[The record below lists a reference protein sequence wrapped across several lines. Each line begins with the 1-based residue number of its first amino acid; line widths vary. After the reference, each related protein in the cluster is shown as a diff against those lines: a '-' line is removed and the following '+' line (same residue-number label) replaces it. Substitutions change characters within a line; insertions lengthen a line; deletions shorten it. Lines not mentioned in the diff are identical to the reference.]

1 MSIMIV
7 RVKQQHNMSVEKP
20 SLLSEQ
26 HTTHYPV
33 CISSGEQSRTPCAQ
47 DATDSSLF
55 ELTHPPPKTPRI
67 SPQMRKKL

>member
-1 MSIMIV
+1 MSITID

-33 CISSGEQSRTPCAQ
+33 CISSGEQSRTPWRVSVPRRG
-47 DATDSSLF
+47 TLVN
-55 ELTHPPPKTPRI
+55 ETPGQR
-67 SPQMRKKL
+67 